1 MTRAFKERDK
11 VPVWSKVYDAMNDQP
26 PAGESI
32 PELGSSKAAAKCVSA
47 ALIGQ
52 AATGQRGLAAGGEP
66 AKPKVLTPEEQMALF
81 EADLKENDWGHQP
94 C

>member
-1 MTRAFKERDK
+1 MFKERDK
-11 VPVWSKVYDAMNDQP
+11 VQIWSKVYDAMNDQP
-26 PAGESI
+26 QAGEST
-32 PELGSSKAAAKCVSA
+32 PDLDSSKAAASSA
-47 ALIGQ
+47 PAASIGQ
-52 AATGQRGLAAGGEP
+52 AATGPGELAAGAEP